1 MITSISNMRLPST
14 ESKEIIKTNPLW
26 IAGLYDRKHGETE
39 LDPRIA
45 STNIAKKALMGNLI
59 DYCEDVY
66 SGKIKS
72 GKYHDLKF
80 LRPEDSIRSS
90 LKKSDYIP
98 VLEDIWNSGNTHQ
111 KILKIKK
118 LMKEEGPFHAP
129 LMFELSLLF
138 YQNASMEHK
147 IETVDKICLPLI
159 TVAFFRACQDAVCSI
174 NPEGSFHYAE
184 KIQKIYLNRISG
196 FIKKDLDID
205 VFSPLP
211 PSEESPNEDIQMEVE
226 QIMASMAKQ
235 TLSANK
241 LPNPSWIAGLNVLDS
256 NKGVYSKNIQP
267 KKNHDHLKWLY
278 ARDMVLHSFL
288 TNHIVQ
294 CKKLEIKTF

>member
-1 MITSISNMRLPST
+1 MITSISNMSISST

-72 GKYHDLKF
+72 GRYHDLKF
-80 LRPEDSIRSS
+80 LRPEESIRSS
-90 LKKSDYIP
+90 LKKGDYIP

-138 YQNASMEHK
+138 YQNASMKHK

-159 TVAFFRACQDAVCSI
+159 LAAWNRANQDAECSI
-174 NPEGSFHYAE
+174 DPTNSRPYAE
-184 KIQKIYLNRISG
+184 KMILIYSNQINN
-196 FIKKDLDID
+196 FVQKDLGNTLFH
-205 VFSPLP
+205 FSSSKTPLEKKETRARYDRMQ
-211 PSEESPNEDIQMEVE
+211 SAVMG
-226 QIMASMAKQ
+226 Q
-235 TLSANK
+235 TLLTNK
-241 LPNPSWIAGLNVLDS
+241 LPTPCWIAGLSILDS
-256 NKGVYSKNIQP
+256 DRQVRSENISPKQYHKYYKNLFAICVI
-267 KKNHDHLKWLY
+267 
-278 ARDMVLHSFL
+278 RD
-288 TNHIVQ
+288 
-294 CKKLEIKTF
+294 